1 MWIFRARYA
10 MITLSYYGFLR
21 SEGIQEEVFYEPIN
35 SSKFLA
41 FVLALVM
48 VFSMLPVSALA
59 AEETVTYTKVTKAL
73 DDWTGE
79 YLLVYE
85 EQGFALERGRNTH
98 SENGQNTCRNSYETL
113 RRAART

>member
-1 MWIFRARYA
+1 MNA
-10 MITLSYYGFLR
+10 MKHVRVLSSL
-21 SEGIQEEVFYEPIN
+21 
-35 SSKFLA
+35 L
-41 FVLALVM
+41 LALVM
-48 VFSMLPVSALA
+48 VFSVFPAPAMA
-59 AEETVTYTKVTKAL
+59 AEGTVTYTKVTQDL